1 MTQTKNLVVVGY
13 LRVSGRGQIEGDGF
27 SRQGAT
33 IRAWAKNNRATI
45 AHLYRE
51 EGVSGTKDETHRPAF
66 AEMVSDLLSNG
77 CRTIVVE
84 SLDRFARDLAVQM
97 QLLAYLKA
105 KGIRLF
111 SASTGDDVMASMEDD
126 PMRKAMVQ
134 IQGVFSELDKN
145 LTVRKLRKA
154 RIAKRIE
161 TGRCEGQKPFGFY
174 AAEEIVLERMKELY
188 RKPKGRSRRSLQV
201 VANILNTEKLATRT
215 GVLWTKQVLHKILT
229 RKI

>member
-1 MTQTKNLVVVGY
+1 MAHTKNLVVVGY
-13 LRVSGRGQIEGDGF
+13 LRVSGKGQVEGNGF
-27 SRQGAT
+27 SRQEEAVKS
-33 IRAWAKNNRATI
+33 WAKNNRATI
-45 AHLYRE
+45 SQIYRE
-51 EGVSGTKDETHRPAF
+51 EGVSGTKDETHRPEF

-111 SASTGDDVMASMEDD
+111 SAATGDDVMASIEDD

-154 RIAKRIE
+154 RIAKRME
-161 TGRCEGQKPFGFY
+161 TGRCEGRKPFGFY
-174 AAEEIVLERMKELY
+174 PEEKRVLARAKELY
-188 RKPKGRSRRSLQV
+188 RKPKGRARKTLQA
-201 VANILNTEKLATRT
+201 VADTLNTEEMATRT
-215 GVLWTKQVLHKILT
+215 GVPWTKQVLHRIMS
-229 RKI
+229 R